1 MGGSSP
7 QIIMKRLYIYRL
19 GDQCI
24 THDGYIQIGIH
35 SHSVERHI
43 ELCPTID
50 WLETYWLPDVFGNR
64 YKRAV
69 FQAHERVS
77 GGKDSIE
84 DRPRDFPYQAQA
96 RLNRSV

>member
-1 MGGSSP
+1 
-7 QIIMKRLYIYRL
+7 MKKLYIYRH
-19 GDQCI
+19 GDRCI

-43 ELCPTID
+43 KLCPTIE
-50 WLETYWLPDVFGNR
+50 WLETYWLPDVFSKR

-84 DRPRDFPYQAQA
+84 ERPRDFPDQAET
-96 RLNRSV
+96 RLQRSV

>member
-1 MGGSSP
+1 MR
-7 QIIMKRLYIYRL
+7 RLYIYRL
-19 GDQCI
+19 NDRCI
-24 THDGYIQIGIH
+24 THDGHIQLGIH
-35 SHSVERHI
+35 SHSVEKHI

-50 WLETYWLPDVFGNR
+50 WLETYWLPDVFINR

-84 DRPRDFPYQAQA
+84 DRPRDFPDQPQS
-96 RLNRSV
+96 RLDRSV